1 MEENPKI
8 NTQNIQSELYE
19 LYLNIKSSIIN
30 SNDNKDNSENNSEEI
45 ISSSDPILIIKIIKE
60 YFNKN
65 NNNNKIISQMEN
77 MIKKLEK
84 DLRYHIKREF
94 MLKIQKDICDSKI
107 RNLMEMEEEY
117 EELKEKVR
125 YDGGKFLNNDRK
137 DNEIKILRKENSNIK
152 KDVKK
157 MEIRIKNLEKK
168 NFDGQEIIKELKLD
182 IKKYNKKIEDMEQEL
197 NILKN
202 KKILENNNTNNNTN
216 NTEKNNFYLKIN
228 DKNSLAKINI
238 NSIGNNKIGMRLKRD
253 LTNYQW
259 PLNQINYESVKSNN
273 QNSSS
278 VKTIDNSAN
287 RYIIHTFNKVNNNN
301 INNINKNIIAP
312 LRNLKLKDELKIKN
326 KYGSTSMR
334 ADENKKL
341 ELIGKFI
348 QNNNINKY
356 NANTKIRNL
365 SKISN
370 NINNKYGLCNLPS
383 SNSNVNIRHIKK
395 EEKNIHEYSG
405 LNRVAKEF

>member
-19 LYLNIKSSIIN
+19 LYLNIKSSLIN
-30 SNDNKDNSENNSEEI
+30 TNDNKENSENNSEEI

-157 MEIRIKNLEKK
+157 MEIRIKN
-168 NFDGQEIIKELKLD
+168 
-182 IKKYNKKIEDMEQEL
+182 
-197 NILKN
+197 
-202 KKILENNNTNNNTN
+202 
-216 NTEKNNFYLKIN
+216 
-228 DKNSLAKINI
+228 
-238 NSIGNNKIGMRLKRD
+238 
-253 LTNYQW
+253 
-259 PLNQINYESVKSNN
+259 
-273 QNSSS
+273 
-278 VKTIDNSAN
+278 
-287 RYIIHTFNKVNNNN
+287 
-301 INNINKNIIAP
+301 
-312 LRNLKLKDELKIKN
+312 
-326 KYGSTSMR
+326 
-334 ADENKKL
+334 
-341 ELIGKFI
+341 
-348 QNNNINKY
+348 
-356 NANTKIRNL
+356 
-365 SKISN
+365 
-370 NINNKYGLCNLPS
+370 
-383 SNSNVNIRHIKK
+383 
-395 EEKNIHEYSG
+395 
-405 LNRVAKEF
+405 